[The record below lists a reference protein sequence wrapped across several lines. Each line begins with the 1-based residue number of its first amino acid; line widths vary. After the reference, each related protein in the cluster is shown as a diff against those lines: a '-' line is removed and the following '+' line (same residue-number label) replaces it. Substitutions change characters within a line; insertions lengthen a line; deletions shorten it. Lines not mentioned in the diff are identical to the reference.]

1 MKNAKAGEELGASE
15 SDRVQSGL
23 RATGDFMG
31 DDDIRDVPGIRATD
45 EDRVTAQPGARRG
58 NPAEPP
64 VVRAVREP
72 PPRRQRNGALWAVC
86 LSLLIALV
94 GLGYWSH
101 QQQSRLQRQL
111 VATQESFARISE
123 EAAGRLQDISGK
135 VVATESSLSQNE
147 QNRVQQLNKLEQRVE
162 QLTAT
167 QQTQQDELQSQQD
180 SLQQQ
185 QRRMQA
191 LQQADA
197 ARVEQMTALDGL
209 ASTLGEQLEQQ
220 QQALTELAQQTE
232 SANTAQAALRSDL
245 QQASEQLQALAQL
258 ERRLAEQDSE
268 LARQRGELEALL
280 QASSG
285 ANVEQE
291 MLVLRSEI
299 EERLA
304 STEES
309 LRAID
314 SFRLQTNR
322 TISTLRN
329 QLGNLQQQLG
339 QR

>member
-1 MKNAKAGEELGASE
+1 
-15 SDRVQSGL
+15 
-23 RATGDFMG
+23 MG
-31 DDDIRDVPGIRATD
+31 DDDLRDLPGIRATD
-45 EDRVTAQPGARRG
+45 EDRVTGQ
-58 NPAEPP
+58 PP

-135 VVATESSLSQNE
+135 VVATESSLSESE
-147 QNRVQQLNKLEQRVE
+147 QIRVQQLDQLARRVA
-162 QLTAT
+162 QLAAA
-167 QQTQQDELQSQQD
+167 QQSQQD
-180 SLQQQ
+180 RLQAQQDRLQEQQQ
-185 QRRMQA
+185 ELQA
-191 LQQADA
+191 LQQAEGVQVQRLAD
-197 ARVEQMTALDGL
+197 LDEL
-209 ASTLGEQLEQQ
+209 ASAQGEQIERQ
-220 QQALTELAQQTE
+220 QQAFTELAQQTE
-232 SANTAQAALRSDL
+232 SATADQAALRSEL
-245 QQASEQLQALAQL
+245 QQASEQLQAMAEL

-304 STEES
+304 TTEES

>member
-1 MKNAKAGEELGASE
+1 
-15 SDRVQSGL
+15 
-23 RATGDFMG
+23 MG
-31 DDDIRDVPGIRATD
+31 DDDIRDLPGIRATD

-58 NPAEPP
+58 NAAEPP

-86 LSLLIALV
+86 VSLLIALV

-111 VATQESFARISE
+111 VATQESFARVSE

-135 VVATESSLSQNE
+135 VVATESSLSESE
-147 QNRVQQLNKLEQRVE
+147 QTRAQQLDQLAKRVE
-162 QLTAT
+162 QLAAA
-167 QQTQQDELQSQQD
+167 QQSQQDRLQAQQD
-180 SLQQQ
+180 SLQKQQ
-185 QRRMQA
+185 QGLQA
-191 LQQADA
+191 LQQAEGDQVQRLA
-197 ARVEQMTALDGL
+197 DLDDL
-209 ASTLGEQLEQQ
+209 ASAHGEQIERQ
-220 QQALTELAQQTE
+220 QQAFTELAQQAE
-232 SANTAQAALRSDL
+232 SAIAAQAALRSEL
-245 QQASEQLQALAQL
+245 QQASEQLQAIAEL
-258 ERRLAEQDSE
+258 ERRLAEQDTE

-304 STEES
+304 ATEES

>member
-1 MKNAKAGEELGASE
+1 M
-15 SDRVQSGL
+15 
-23 RATGDFMG
+23 RA
-31 DDDIRDVPGIRATD
+31 R
-45 EDRVTAQPGARRG
+45 
-58 NPAEPP
+58 
-64 VVRAVREP
+64 REP

-101 QQQSRLQRQL
+101 QQQTRLQRQL

-147 QNRVQQLNKLEQRVE
+147 RARTQQLHQLQKRVE
-162 QLTAT
+162 QLTTA
-167 QQTQQDELQSQQD
+167 QQVQQERLQEHQQE
-180 SLQQQ
+180 QQQ
-185 QRRMQA
+185 GLQR

-197 ARVEQMTALDGL
+197 TQGQRLTALDEL
-209 ASTLGEQLEQQ
+209 AGKLGEQIERQ
-220 QQALTELAQQTE
+220 QQAFTELAQRAE
-232 SANTAQAALRSDL
+232 SASAAQAALRSEVEQTGERL
-245 QQASEQLQALAQL
+245 QTLVEL
-258 ERRLAEQDSE
+258 ERRLVEQDSE

-280 QASSG
+280 QVSAGASP
-285 ANVEQE
+285 EQE

-299 EERLA
+299 DERLA
-304 STEES
+304 NTEDS

-322 TISTLRN
+322 SISTLRN